1 MKKRKLSI
9 SDGVLLVF
17 LLLLIIPQTRK
28 PIQVALNSLKIQFF
42 SPSTLDKANQVSIAP
57 FTYQVSTLNGALKE
71 IKIGNNKVTFVSY
84 WATWC
89 PPCIAEMPGIQ
100 KLYDDYGGSIN
111 FILLTNEEPEVVRAF
126 LENKGFNLPVYIP
139 RMQTPEALYEKSIP
153 TNFLIDKSGNIIVKE
168 TGSTDWNAEKFRTI
182 LDGLIAS

>member
-42 SPSTLDKANQVSIAP
+42 SPSTLDKANQVSITP

-126 LENKGFNLPVYIP
+126 LDKKGFNLPVYIP